1 MSPYPHNFLGEFL
14 SSPFIIKEIVSEREF
29 ICPESHSKL
38 HFEPELTASHSIS
51 EVPENTRVLSK
62 GQGGGGGDVRFR
74 QLCPGRVS
82 PQLH

>member
-1 MSPYPHNFLGEFL
+1 MEKLRHRDL
-14 SSPFIIKEIVSEREF
+14 

-62 GQGGGGGDVRFR
+62 GQGRGGGDVRFR
-74 QLCPGRVS
+74 QLCPVRVS